1 MKQTVVTF
9 RQAKG
14 QRKLAMLTAYDA
26 TVARLMDDHVDA
38 VLVGDS
44 LGMVMLGQPDTLSVT
59 MDQMIHHCAAVSR
72 GLTKPLLVCDMPFMS
87 YHLSPQQACAN
98 AGRLVQEGRAQA
110 VKLEGGRHF
119 CPQVEAIVRASIP
132 VMGHLGLT
140 PQSLH
145 SMGGYKVQGRGR
157 EAAQALLD
165 DARALEQAG
174 GFAIVLECVPA
185 PLAALVS
192 RSVSVP
198 TIGIGAGPDCDGQV
212 LVWQDMLGMVDGL
225 SPKFVKHYAELGAAM
240 RQAFQTYADEVR
252 AGPSGDGNIPTAWMR
267 RIWKKRIEPPSLRT
281 AHRPMRNGGWGRAP
295 FPTGPAN
302 GIAGAFYVC
311 FVETFLPH
319 SASRGGA
326 ASSPRARAQMRP
338 SYRQRFHG
346 KGSCRPPNSRRP
358 GRRRAGPYRPGAHRS
373 AGRRGW
379 RPHGPW
385 YRYSPPPGARGA
397 RAGPARRTRQ
407 RGYGLPA

>member
-157 EAAQALLD
+157 EAAQTLLD
-165 DARALEQAG
+165 DARHWNRRGSSPSCWNA
-174 GFAIVLECVPA
+174 CPHRW
-185 PLAALVS
+185 PRWSAAAS
-192 RSVSVP
+192 ACPPSVS
-198 TIGIGAGPDCDGQV
+198 A
-212 LVWQDMLGMVDGL
+212 
-225 SPKFVKHYAELGAAM
+225 
-240 RQAFQTYADEVR
+240 R
-252 AGPSGDGNIPTAWMR
+252 A
-267 RIWKKRIEPPSLRT
+267 RT
-281 AHRPMRNGGWGRAP
+281 ATARCWSGRTCWA
-295 FPTGPAN
+295 
-302 GIAGAFYVC
+302 
-311 FVETFLPH
+311 
-319 SASRGGA
+319 
-326 ASSPRARAQMRP
+326 
-338 SYRQRFHG
+338 
-346 KGSCRPPNSRRP
+346 
-358 GRRRAGPYRPGAHRS
+358 
-373 AGRRGW
+373 W
-379 RPHGPW
+379 
-385 YRYSPPPGARGA
+385 
-397 RAGPARRTRQ
+397 
-407 RGYGLPA
+407 

>member
-1 MKQTVVTF
+1 MKQTAVTF

-59 MDQMIHHCAAVSR
+59 MDQMIHHSAAVSR

-145 SMGGYKVQGRGR
+145 GMGGYKVQGRGR

-174 GFAIVLECVPA
+174 VFAIVLECVPA

-198 TIGIGAGPDCDGQV
+198 TIGIGAGPDCDGQ
-212 LVWQDMLGMVDGL
+212 
-225 SPKFVKHYAELGAAM
+225 ELGAAM

-252 AGPSGDGNIPTAWMR
+252 AGT
-267 RIWKKRIEPPSLRT
+267 
-281 AHRPMRNGGWGRAP
+281 
-295 FPTGPAN
+295 FPAT
-302 GIAGAFYVC
+302 
-311 FVETFLPH
+311 EHT
-319 SASRGGA
+319 
-326 ASSPRARAQMRP
+326 
-338 SYRQRFHG
+338 
-346 KGSCRPPNSRRP
+346 
-358 GRRRAGPYRPGAHRS
+358 
-373 AGRRGW
+373 
-379 RPHGPW
+379 
-385 YRYSPPPGARGA
+385 
-397 RAGPARRTRQ
+397 
-407 RGYGLPA
+407 YGMDEKDLEKLY

>member
-1 MKQTVVTF
+1 MKQTAVTF

-59 MDQMIHHCAAVSR
+59 MDQMIHHSAAVSR

-119 CPQVEAIVRASIP
+119 CPQVEAIVQASIP

-174 GFAIVLECVPA
+174 GFAIVLHGRRS
-185 PLAALVS
+185 LAQ
-192 RSVSVP
+192 
-198 TIGIGAGPDCDGQV
+198 I
-212 LVWQDMLGMVDGL
+212 
-225 SPKFVKHYAELGAAM
+225 
-240 RQAFQTYADEVR
+240 RQTLCR
-252 AGPSGDGNIPTAWMR
+252 AGRGHAPGFPDLCR
-267 RIWKKRIEPPSLRT
+267 R
-281 AHRPMRNGGWGRAP
+281 G
-295 FPTGPAN
+295 
-302 GIAGAFYVC
+302 
-311 FVETFLPH
+311 
-319 SASRGGA
+319 
-326 ASSPRARAQMRP
+326 
-338 SYRQRFHG
+338 
-346 KGSCRPPNSRRP
+346 SRRDLP
-358 GRRRAGPYRPGAHRS
+358 GNGTYLR
-373 AGRRGW
+373 
-379 RPHGPW
+379 HG
-385 YRYSPPPGARGA
+385 
-397 RAGPARRTRQ
+397 
-407 RGYGLPA
+407 

>member
-1 MKQTVVTF
+1 MKQTAVTF

-59 MDQMIHHCAAVSR
+59 MEQMIHHSAAVSR

-110 VKLEGGRHF
+110 V
-119 CPQVEAIVRASIP
+119 
-132 VMGHLGLT
+132 HLGLT

-174 GFAIVLECVPA
+174 VFAIVLECVPA

-252 AGPSGDGNIPTAWMR
+252 AGS
-267 RIWKKRIEPPSLRT
+267 
-281 AHRPMRNGGWGRAP
+281 
-295 FPTGPAN
+295 FPAT
-302 GIAGAFYVC
+302 
-311 FVETFLPH
+311 EHT
-319 SASRGGA
+319 
-326 ASSPRARAQMRP
+326 
-338 SYRQRFHG
+338 
-346 KGSCRPPNSRRP
+346 
-358 GRRRAGPYRPGAHRS
+358 
-373 AGRRGW
+373 
-379 RPHGPW
+379 
-385 YRYSPPPGARGA
+385 
-397 RAGPARRTRQ
+397 
-407 RGYGLPA
+407 YGMDEKDLEKLY

>member
-1 MKQTVVTF
+1 MKQTAVTF

-59 MDQMIHHCAAVSR
+59 MEQ
-72 GLTKPLLVCDMPFMS
+72 MS

-174 GFAIVLECVPA
+174 VFAIVLECVPA

-252 AGPSGDGNIPTAWMR
+252 AGT
-267 RIWKKRIEPPSLRT
+267 
-281 AHRPMRNGGWGRAP
+281 
-295 FPTGPAN
+295 FPAT
-302 GIAGAFYVC
+302 
-311 FVETFLPH
+311 EHT
-319 SASRGGA
+319 
-326 ASSPRARAQMRP
+326 
-338 SYRQRFHG
+338 
-346 KGSCRPPNSRRP
+346 
-358 GRRRAGPYRPGAHRS
+358 
-373 AGRRGW
+373 
-379 RPHGPW
+379 
-385 YRYSPPPGARGA
+385 
-397 RAGPARRTRQ
+397 
-407 RGYGLPA
+407 YGMDEKDLEKLY

>member
-1 MKQTVVTF
+1 MKQTAVTF

-26 TVARLMDDHVDA
+26 TIARLMDDHVDA

-72 GLTKPLLVCDMPFMS
+72 GLTRPLLVCDMPFMS

-110 VKLEGGRHF
+110 VKLEGGHHF
-119 CPQVEAIVRASIP
+119 CPQVEAIVQASIP

-157 EAAQALLD
+157 EAAQTLLD
-165 DARALEQAG
+165 DARALERAG
-174 GFAIVLECVPA
+174 VFAIVLECVPA

-192 RSVSVP
+192 RSVGVP

-212 LVWQDMLGMVDGL
+212 LVWQDMVGMVDGL
-225 SPKFVKHYAELGAAM
+225 SPKFVKHYAELGTVM
-240 RQAFQTYADEVR
+240 RQAFQTYAEEVR
-252 AGPSGDGNIPTAWMR
+252 AGT
-267 RIWKKRIEPPSLRT
+267 
-281 AHRPMRNGGWGRAP
+281 
-295 FPTGPAN
+295 FP
-302 GIAGAFYVC
+302 
-311 FVETFLPH
+311 
-319 SASRGGA
+319 A
-326 ASSPRARAQMRP
+326 AEHTYAMDEKDLEKL
-338 SYRQRFHG
+338 Y
-346 KGSCRPPNSRRP
+346 
-358 GRRRAGPYRPGAHRS
+358 
-373 AGRRGW
+373 
-379 RPHGPW
+379 
-385 YRYSPPPGARGA
+385 
-397 RAGPARRTRQ
+397 
-407 RGYGLPA
+407 

>member
-1 MKQTVVTF
+1 MKQTAVTF

-26 TVARLMDDHVDA
+26 TIARLMDDHVDA

-72 GLTKPLLVCDMPFMS
+72 GLTRPLLVCDMPFMS

-119 CPQVEAIVRASIP
+119 CPQVEAIVQASIP

-165 DARALEQAG
+165 DARALERAG
-174 GFAIVLECVPA
+174 VFAIVLECVPA

-192 RSVSVP
+192 RSVGVP
-198 TIGIGAGPDCDGQV
+198 TIGIGAGAGCDGQV
-212 LVWQDMLGMVDGL
+212 LVWQDMLGLNGDKV
-225 SPKFVKHYAELGAAM
+225 PKFVRCFAPVGQTM
-240 RQAFQTYADEVR
+240 TQAFRAYDREV
-252 AGPSGDGNIPTAWMR
+252 
-267 RIWKKRIEPPSLRT
+267 K
-281 AHRPMRNGGWGRAP
+281 
-295 FPTGPAN
+295 
-302 GIAGAFYVC
+302 AGAFPAVS
-311 FVETFLPH
+311 ETYAQSDCGDDVL
-319 SASRGGA
+319 ARLEQNNA
-326 ASSPRARAQMRP
+326 A
-338 SYRQRFHG
+338 F
-346 KGSCRPPNSRRP
+346 
-358 GRRRAGPYRPGAHRS
+358 
-373 AGRRGW
+373 
-379 RPHGPW
+379 
-385 YRYSPPPGARGA
+385 
-397 RAGPARRTRQ
+397 PA
-407 RGYGLPA
+407 AVV

>member
-1 MKQTVVTF
+1 MKQTAVTF

-145 SMGGYKVQGRGR
+145 GMGGYKVQGRGR

-174 GFAIVLECVPA
+174 VFAIVLECVPA

-252 AGPSGDGNIPTAWMR
+252 AGS
-267 RIWKKRIEPPSLRT
+267 
-281 AHRPMRNGGWGRAP
+281 
-295 FPTGPAN
+295 FPAT
-302 GIAGAFYVC
+302 
-311 FVETFLPH
+311 EHT
-319 SASRGGA
+319 
-326 ASSPRARAQMRP
+326 
-338 SYRQRFHG
+338 
-346 KGSCRPPNSRRP
+346 
-358 GRRRAGPYRPGAHRS
+358 
-373 AGRRGW
+373 
-379 RPHGPW
+379 
-385 YRYSPPPGARGA
+385 
-397 RAGPARRTRQ
+397 
-407 RGYGLPA
+407 YGMDEKDLEKLY

>member
-1 MKQTVVTF
+1 MKQTAVTF

-59 MDQMIHHCAAVSR
+59 MDQMIHHSAAVSR

-165 DARALEQAG
+165 AGLEVRCCGVPGMPEALPAPADFVILPFPALQGERLRGTAAPERTAVFACCRHGTRVYGGGLSPLRQALLDCGAEPVELFGTEPLTTHNAVPTAEGAIALAVLHSPYRLHGAPCLVIGYGHIGRVLANKLHGLSARVTVAARRPSDRAMAEAFGLEADETG
-174 GFAIVLECVPA
+174 RYARGLAYHFVFNTVPA
-185 PLAALVS
+185 PVLTQDQLAALLPGCLLVELAS
-192 RSVSVP
+192 AP
-198 TIGIGAGPDCDGQV
+198 GGIPACTRTDVTRIDAP
-212 LVWQDMLGMVDGL
+212 GL
-225 SPKFVKHYAELGAAM
+225 PGKFCAASAGAAYVAAILE
-240 RQAFQTYADEVR
+240 QE
-252 AGPSGDGNIPTAWMR
+252 
-267 RIWKKRIEPPSLRT
+267 
-281 AHRPMRNGGWGRAP
+281 
-295 FPTGPAN
+295 
-302 GIAGAFYVC
+302 GAF
-311 FVETFLPH
+311 
-319 SASRGGA
+319 
-326 ASSPRARAQMRP
+326 
-338 SYRQRFHG
+338 
-346 KGSCRPPNSRRP
+346 
-358 GRRRAGPYRPGAHRS
+358 
-373 AGRRGW
+373 
-379 RPHGPW
+379 
-385 YRYSPPPGARGA
+385 
-397 RAGPARRTRQ
+397 PA
-407 RGYGLPA
+407 